1 ERAAPVVERVTLEDI
16 YVLLLEVQ
24 RRGDVAAA
32 ERWFETALQL
42 RLRPG
47 AVAYGLVIGAACRA
61 RDCRS
66 ADAWFRRAQ
75 EAGFERVDSAPFEEL
90 ARLAASDGDLEA
102 TDRWISRGRRSGLEP
117 SLATYRSLV
126 RAATARGAQG
136 RPLAL
141 AECWFQ
147 EALLAESSAARRPV
161 GSPAADG
168 DQVGAELLPPA
179 ASERKLLE
187 SMGMKL
193 IMAHLRS
200 ASLSLFPSTP
210 GHGISAPPSQTL
222 QLRMAP
228 STPERSSLH
237 PHPALS
243 REGLGAADRLLQ
255 SAADS
260 NTLSVRMCS
269 AVSLGH
275 IRLGAN
281 FERVEEIFRT
291 MAACGLRPDRAA
303 FAVIID
309 ACAERGSVE
318 AASRWVDAKARSLGE
333 AVDSK
338 DYCALLRACA
348 KASPPQPDIAVDIF
362 AGMLADG
369 IKPTE
374 ATLKYLRSAA
384 GQETRGSLGGTE
396 VAGYSLEG

>member
-1 ERAAPVVERVTLEDI
+1 GDAGPLGSLMFAVLTSRRLGDAARSSDLFGSRS
-16 YVLLLEVQ
+16 
-24 RRGDVAAA
+24 RR
-32 ERWFETALQL
+32 
-42 RLRPG
+42 
-47 AVAYGLVIGAACRA
+47 
-61 RDCRS
+61 RS
-66 ADAWFRRAQ
+66 LGGGVRCDRT
-75 EAGFERVDSAPFEEL
+75 
-90 ARLAASDGDLEA
+90 AASA
-102 TDRWISRGRRSGLEP
+102 SRRPPALPGQRAGLEP

-193 IMAHLRS
+193 IMAHLR
-200 ASLSLFPSTP
+200 
-210 GHGISAPPSQTL
+210 
-222 QLRMAP
+222 
-228 STPERSSLH
+228 
-237 PHPALS
+237 ALS

>member
-1 ERAAPVVERVTLEDI
+1 GARRARGRAGHPRGHLRPLTGGAAAWGRGRRRALVRDGASAAAPPW
-16 YVLLLEVQ
+16 
-24 RRGDVAAA
+24 RR
-32 ERWFETALQL
+32 

-47 AVAYGLVIGAACRA
+47 
-61 RDCRS
+61 D
-66 ADAWFRRAQ
+66 RR
-75 EAGFERVDSAPFEEL
+75 RVQG
-90 ARLAASDGDLEA
+90 ARLPQRRRLVQDGAGGGLREGRQRALRGAREA
-102 TDRWISRGRRSGLEP
+102 CGLRR
-117 SLATYRSLV
+117 LATYRSLV

-193 IMAHLRS
+193 IMAHLR
-200 ASLSLFPSTP
+200 
-210 GHGISAPPSQTL
+210 
-222 QLRMAP
+222 
-228 STPERSSLH
+228 
-237 PHPALS
+237 ALS

-281 FERVEEIFRT
+281 FEREIFRT